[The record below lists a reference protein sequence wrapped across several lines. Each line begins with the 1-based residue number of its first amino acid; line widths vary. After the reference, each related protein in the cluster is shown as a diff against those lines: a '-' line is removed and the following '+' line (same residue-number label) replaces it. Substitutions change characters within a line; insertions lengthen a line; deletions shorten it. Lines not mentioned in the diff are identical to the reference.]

1 MARGAAS
8 TKSMGGLL
16 AALSDEGKKWPG
28 IHCFALA
35 FYMAWYHM
43 TFFGE
48 SWIRFNAAGPV
59 ERIFLFVAPSLTLVA
74 AFVAAA
80 FLPRRTLRVLS
91 LPLAISG
98 FALVATAGS
107 LLMLFSVGFLTPF
120 FFGLGSCVSAAGMAP
135 LAVRIGLDL
144 AEEGPKRAFLFIS
157 ASSVLSMLIW
167 FVVSCVTLIS
177 AGLVLALLPM
187 TTTALVLTGPYR
199 KGGKRADE
207 AEEGERGLRVSL
219 VDFWRFFSAF
229 FVFAAVAGMGRVLFL
244 DASQE
249 GYLHS
254 MMFLAL
260 VSCLSLMLLAV
271 KGLSVSMLR
280 GVYYLVVVSCV
291 FALLLVFAVG
301 VDAHWMF
308 ELTNALYLVL
318 DVLSWCLIAAAA
330 FVGRKRALCIVAFG
344 RAAFLAGSIAGY
356 LLGAGYLKSIY
367 SFQGGE
373 YLWVALVLV
382 VVCCA
387 TVVLSGG
394 NLVELTQV
402 SIQEAPE
409 VTDRSAF
416 DLQQARE
423 EYLNHKC
430 ERIAAQYHLPPRTAE
445 VLGMLAAGRGNK
457 EIAEELCMGLNT
469 VRTHVQ
475 NIYQKLDVH
484 SRSDLAS
491 FIEQY

>member
-1 MARGAAS
+1 
-8 TKSMGGLL
+8 MGGLF

-219 VDFWRFFSAF
+219 VDFWRRS
-229 FVFAAVAGMGRVLFL
+229 
-244 DASQE
+244 
-249 GYLHS
+249 
-254 MMFLAL
+254 
-260 VSCLSLMLLAV
+260 SCLRLWLAW
-271 KGLSVSMLR
+271 G
-280 GVYYLVVVSCV
+280 
-291 FALLLVFAVG
+291 
-301 VDAHWMF
+301 
-308 ELTNALYLVL
+308 
-318 DVLSWCLIAAAA
+318 
-330 FVGRKRALCIVAFG
+330 
-344 RAAFLAGSIAGY
+344 
-356 LLGAGYLKSIY
+356 
-367 SFQGGE
+367 
-373 YLWVALVLV
+373 
-382 VVCCA
+382 VCC
-387 TVVLSGG
+387 S
-394 NLVELTQV
+394 
-402 SIQEAPE
+402 
-409 VTDRSAF
+409 
-416 DLQQARE
+416 
-423 EYLNHKC
+423 
-430 ERIAAQYHLPPRTAE
+430 
-445 VLGMLAAGRGNK
+445 
-457 EIAEELCMGLNT
+457 
-469 VRTHVQ
+469 
-475 NIYQKLDVH
+475 
-484 SRSDLAS
+484 
-491 FIEQY
+491 